1 MRFIPA
7 LIFILSSSLS
17 WAKED
22 PPDKLYFGVNS
33 NYTLP
38 LIEVKNPLHKP
49 EVESGLLKDLGDA
62 IAGEMKLKP
71 IWILLPKN
79 RVAPSLL
86 SGDIDLICH
95 LHEIWQSQIKKDVWW
110 TQELYQSVNVVVY
123 LGKKSIANL
132 KDLNGERVGTVV
144 NFIYHD
150 LEPEFTTKRITRE
163 DGTNNQSNI
172 QKLIHGRLDYI
183 VMSNFEYDYFSRIY
197 PELKESELRMDGVRT
212 KCALSK
218 KSKFTLEQVNHAID
232 AIKKSGAYS
241 KILKTYTDDR

>member
-1 MRFIPA
+1 MRFILA
-7 LIFILSSSLS
+7 LIFILSSSLA

-38 LIEVKNPLHKP
+38 LIEIKNPLHKP

-71 IWILLPKN
+71 TWILLPKN

-95 LHEIWQSQIKKDVWW
+95 LHEIWQSKIKKDVWW
-110 TQELYQSVNVVVY
+110 TQELYQSINVVVY
-123 LGKKSIANL
+123 LGKKSIVNL

-183 VMSNFEYDYFSRIY
+183 VMSNLEYDYFSRIY

-218 KSKFTLEQVNHAID
+218 KSKFNLEQVNHAID

-241 KILKTYTDDR
+241 KILKTYTDDH

>member
-1 MRFIPA
+1 MRFIPS

-38 LIEVKNPLHKP
+38 LIEIKNPLHKP

-71 IWILLPKN
+71 TWILLPKN

-86 SGDIDLICH
+86 NGDIDLICH
-95 LHEIWQSQIKKDVWW
+95 LHEIWQSKIKTDVWW
-110 TQELYQSVNVVVY
+110 TQELYQSVNVIVY
-123 LGKKSIANL
+123 LGKKSVANL

-183 VMSNFEYDYFSRIY
+183 VMSNLEYDYFSRIY
-197 PELKESELRMDGVRT
+197 PELKESDLRMDGVRT

-218 KSKFTLEQVNHAID
+218 RSKFTLEQVNHAID
-232 AIKKSGAYS
+232 GIKKSGAYN